1 MGELY
6 SIETRPS
13 PTLAFDTVTQRAMAL
28 EQLLARSRIRASGVR
43 LDRGRWRHR
52 HCGTWRSEK
61 RDEHDKRSGP
71 HSRRHKHLAVSFRQI
86 HAKRRANNKYCQ
98 PYSRYQVQSS
108 PPVLPAD
115 ENSTIPSVW
124 SAIRKLSRNGLQIGS
139 VEPTT
144 NTVNPTVDTKSRAR
158 RRYCPRM
165 KTRRFRACGR
175 QYGSCPETGFETI
188 TPTERPYWASR
199 LGGRQYGKSED

>member
-1 MGELY
+1 
-6 SIETRPS
+6 
-13 PTLAFDTVTQRAMAL
+13 
-28 EQLLARSRIRASGVR
+28 

-86 HAKRRANNKYCQ
+86 HAKRRANNKCCQ
-98 PYSRYQVQSS
+98 PYSRYQ
-108 PPVLPAD
+108 
-115 ENSTIPSVW
+115 
-124 SAIRKLSRNGLQIGS
+124 
-139 VEPTT
+139 
-144 NTVNPTVDTKSRAR
+144 SRAR

-175 QYGSCPETGFETI
+175 QYGSCPETG
-188 TPTERPYWASR
+188 
-199 LGGRQYGKSED
+199 LGDINGDLPEADFWPGLIPLWPVTRTDTGYQDRARREGNS

>member
-28 EQLLARSRIRASGVR
+28 EQLLARSCIRASGVR

-86 HAKRRANNKYCQ
+86 HAKRRANNKCCQ
-98 PYSRYQVQSS
+98 PYRRYQ
-108 PPVLPAD
+108 
-115 ENSTIPSVW
+115 
-124 SAIRKLSRNGLQIGS
+124 
-139 VEPTT
+139 
-144 NTVNPTVDTKSRAR
+144 SRAR

-175 QYGSCPETGFETI
+175 QYGSCPETGFAEGLGSLGKRRYSTSPK
-188 TPTERPYWASR
+188 PTSGQRRSPQSSVASA
-199 LGGRQYGKSED
+199 LP